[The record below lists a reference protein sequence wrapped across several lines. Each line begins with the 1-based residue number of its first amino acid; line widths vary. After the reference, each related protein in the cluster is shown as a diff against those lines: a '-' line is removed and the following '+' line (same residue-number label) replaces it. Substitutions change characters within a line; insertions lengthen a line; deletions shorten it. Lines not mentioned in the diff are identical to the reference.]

1 VSVEPVSAPTLACM
15 IVAIVLLAGLGQKL
29 YELHA
34 RGADPL
40 RRSMCACVA
49 ALLAATAA
57 QLFAAAID
65 GHTGIGHLADVIS
78 DACAMIAAHAG
89 RLCLIYVSHPAHEAR
104 LRTRRHY
111 LAMML
116 ALAAVVVL
124 FFLFP
129 PPAEPS
135 RWHRTDAVY
144 LYVYILF
151 VGITLASVF
160 WLITRYAR
168 LAYRGS
174 LRVGLRLIAA
184 GAACGLAFVA
194 VQAVMLV
201 GDELGAALGRW
212 DDRVAMP
219 LELATESLVV
229 IGAAVPAWGAQL
241 GGAVRWVRDRRS
253 CRLLHPLWLA
263 MRQANPELTLA
274 APDGTDRRWWRRDA
288 GFVLYRHVI
297 EIRDGQLAL
306 RPYIDPG
313 VAETA
318 IALARRA
325 GLPDEEVQIAA
336 EAAAVAAGIAAKKQ
350 GRRRSG
356 PPVPGAVAGGSDL
369 STEIAWLTKVSRAFA
384 TSPVITATLATLESC
399 AAPRTGGP

>member
-1 VSVEPVSAPTLACM
+1 MSAPAVPCV
-15 IVAIVLLAGLGQKL
+15 IVAVVLLLGLAQKL
-29 YELHA
+29 YELRA

-49 ALLAATAA
+49 ALWAATVA

-104 LRTRRHY
+104 PRTRRCH
-111 LAMML
+111 LAMIL
-116 ALAAVVVL
+116 ALATVVVL
-124 FFLFP
+124 FLVFP
-129 PPAEPS
+129 PRAEPLP
-135 RWHRTDAVY
+135 WHRTDAVY

-160 WLITRYAR
+160 RLITRYAR
-168 LAYRGS
+168 LADRCS

-184 GAACGLAFVA
+184 GAACGLAFLV
-194 VQAVMLV
+194 VQAAMLA
-201 GDELGAALGRW
+201 GDELGAGLGRW
-212 DDRVAMP
+212 NDRVAMP

-229 IGAAVPAWGAQL
+229 IGAALPAWGAPL
-241 GGAVRWVRDRRS
+241 GGPVRRVRDHRS
-253 CRLLHPLWLA
+253 CRRLHPLWLA
-263 MRQANPELTLA
+263 VRQASPELILA
-274 APDGTDRRWWRRDA
+274 APGGTDRRWWRHDA
-288 GFVLYRHVI
+288 GFLLYRQVI

-306 RPYIDPG
+306 RPYIDHS

-318 IALARRA
+318 TALARRA
-325 GLPDEEVQIAA
+325 GLPDDEIQVTV
-336 EAAAVAAGIAAKKQ
+336 EAAVVAAGIAAKEQ

-356 PPVPGAVAGGSDL
+356 PPAPEAVAGGSDL
-369 STEIAWLTKVSRAFA
+369 HAEVAWLARVSRAFA
-384 TSPVITATLATLESC
+384 TSPVITATLATLETG
-399 AAPRTGGP
+399 APLR

>member
-1 VSVEPVSAPTLACM
+1 MSARTLSCV
-15 IVAIVLLAGLGQKL
+15 IVAVVLLLGLGQKL

-49 ALLAATAA
+49 ALWAATAA

-65 GHTGIGHLADVIS
+65 GRTGIGHLADVIS

-89 RLCLIYVSHPAHEAR
+89 RLGLIYVSHPAHEAR
-104 LRTRRHY
+104 LRTRRCH

-124 FFLFP
+124 FFVFP
-129 PPAEPS
+129 PRAEPS
-135 RWHRTDAVY
+135 PWHRTDAVY
-144 LYVYILF
+144 LYVYIWF
-151 VGITLASVF
+151 VGITLTSVF
-160 WLITRYAR
+160 RLITRYAR
-168 LAYRGS
+168 LTGRCS

-184 GAACGLAFVA
+184 GAACGLAFLA
-194 VQAVMLV
+194 VQAAMLV
-201 GDELGAALGRW
+201 GDELGAGIGRW
-212 DDRVAMP
+212 SDRVAMP
-219 LELATESLVV
+219 LELATESLLV
-229 IGAAVPAWGAQL
+229 IGAAVPAWGAPL
-241 GGAVRWVRDRRS
+241 GGAVRWVRDHRS
-253 CRLLHPLWLA
+253 CRRLHPLWLA
-263 MRQANPELTLA
+263 MHQANPELSLA
-274 APDGTDRRWWRRDA
+274 APDGTDHRWWRRDT
-288 GFVLYRHVI
+288 GFRLYRQVI
-297 EIRDGQLAL
+297 EIRDGELAL

-318 IALARRA
+318 TALARRA
-325 GLPDEEVQIAA
+325 GLPDQEIQITA

-369 STEIAWLTKVSRAFA
+369 NTEIAWLTKVSRAFA
-384 TSPVITATLATLESC
+384 TSPIITATLATLESC
-399 AAPRTGGP
+399 TRPR